1 MVGGSAAGQLH
12 PAKAMN
18 EEGRAV
24 PARLLSYLQSAG
36 RRDGRLVHL
45 EAVPGRDE
53 QLEPWPTWVDPRL
66 RQVYADQ
73 GITSLWSHQRAAL
86 DALQAGEDVVLATG
100 TGSGKSLP
108 AWVPI
113 LSDLLKSS
121 PCTSSSLAD
130 HRNRPTALYLAPTK
144 ALAADQLASLNE
156 LTANLDE
163 PIRIAPADG
172 DAVREAKQWARAH
185 ADIVLSNPD
194 YLHHV
199 LLPGH
204 EHWVRFLRSLRYVI
218 VDELHY
224 WRGIT
229 GTHVA
234 LILRRLLRVAR
245 DLGADPKVI
254 MLSATVREPEGV
266 GRAMTGKAKVR
277 AVTDDGSPAAP
288 HHLALWQPALN
299 PVEKLKLEMGG
310 SELAPSY
317 PIPPLR
323 ISPFSETAKLA
334 TDFMLKGARVLAFVR
349 SRYGA
354 EGVANQIQDRL
365 AQKGSPLSEK
375 VRAYRGGYLPEER
388 RELENDLRTGALQTL
403 STTNALELG
412 IDVAGLDATITCEW
426 PGSRASL
433 WQQVGRA
440 GRAGRAGVSV
450 LVAGENPL
458 DNYLVHHPESLLQEV
473 EPNVLDLK
481 NPYVLAPHLCAAAM
495 ELPLDR
501 SDLELFGLTSETLLQ
516 ELTRAGYLRPRG
528 DKWYWNFGLD
538 ERPHDSIDI
547 RGAGGDV
554 QIIDI
559 RTGAVIGTVPADK
572 ADAEV
577 HPDAIY
583 IHQGQTFHVLELTAV
598 NEDAEQR
605 IAVVERV
612 TTPLRTRPSVH
623 TEVRI
628 LDREQHQNQEQHQ
641 DRGQHPEREQHAE
654 TEWTS
659 EDGLVTW
666 HVGETE
672 VSTRVTDYDLLR
684 LPYMEY
690 ISNHQLTLPERIM
703 ETQSTWY
710 VLNPGA
716 VAVAGIETA
725 DLPGALHAAEH
736 AAIGILPLLA
746 GCDRWDLGGLSTT
759 EHTQTHRPTVFVH
772 DAFKG
777 GAGYAHSGFA
787 SAKEWITKTLEVVE
801 SCACEEGCPA
811 CIQSPK
817 CGNRNEPLSKAGA
830 IALLQFLADRSPGSL

>member
-1 MVGGSAAGQLH
+1 MEPHQAPAESSDVASQLLRYLCSVGGS
-12 PAKAMN
+12 
-18 EEGRAV
+18 
-24 PARLLSYLQSAG
+24 
-36 RRDGRLVHL
+36 DDRLVHL
-45 EAVPGRDE
+45 EEIAGRDE
-53 QLEPWPTWVDPRL
+53 QLEPWPRWVDPRL
-66 RQVYADQ
+66 KQVYEGQ
-73 GITSLWSHQRAAL
+73 GIKSLWIHQRQAL
-86 DALQAGEDVVLATG
+86 DAIAAGQNVVLATG

-108 AWVPI
+108 AWTPI
-113 LSDLLKSS
+113 LSDLLQNSDD
-121 PCTSSSLAD
+121 SSLAA

-144 ALAADQLASLNE
+144 ALAADQLATLNK
-156 LTANLDE
+156 LTATLDE
-163 PIRIAPADG
+163 PIRVAPADG
-172 DAVREAKQWARAH
+172 DALKEAKQWARAH

-199 LLPGH
+199 LLPGN
-204 EHWVRFLRSLRYVI
+204 EQWVRFLRSLRYVI

-234 LILRRLLRVAR
+234 LILRRLLRLAR
-245 DLGADPKVI
+245 SLGADPRVI
-254 MLSATVREPEGV
+254 MLSATVREPGSV
-266 GRAMTGKAKVR
+266 GAAMTGQDNVQ
-277 AVTDDGSPAAP
+277 AVTEDGSPAAP

-299 PVEKLKLEMGG
+299 PAEKLKLEMGG
-310 SELAPSY
+310 TELAPSY

-323 ISPFSETAKLA
+323 ISPFSEAAKLA
-334 TDFMLKGARVLAFVR
+334 TAFMERDARVLAFIR

-365 AQKGSPLSEK
+365 AQRGSPLSGK

-388 RELENDLRTGALQTL
+388 RDLEKDLRSGALQAL
-403 STTNALELG
+403 ATTNALELG
-412 IDVAGLDATITCEW
+412 IDIAGLDATITCEW

-440 GRAGRAGVSV
+440 GRAGRPGVSV
-450 LVAGENPL
+450 LIAGENPL
-458 DNYLVHHPESLLQEV
+458 DNYLVHHPKALLQDV
-473 EPNVLDLK
+473 EANVLDLK

-495 ELPLDR
+495 ELPLDQN
-501 SDLELFGLTSETLLQ
+501 DLGVFGLTSEKLLGQ
-516 ELTRAGYLRPRG
+516 LTQDGYLKPRG

-538 ERPHDSIDI
+538 HRPHDSIDI
-547 RGAGGDV
+547 RGGGGDV

-559 RTGAVIGTVPADK
+559 RTGAVIGTVPQDK

-598 NEDAEQR
+598 NDDAEQR

-628 LDREQHQNQEQHQ
+628 LEGDQEENCEEKDQEKDQ
-641 DRGQHPEREQHAE
+641 QTR
-654 TEWTS
+654 WTS

-666 HVGETE
+666 HTGETE

-684 LPYMEY
+684 VPYMEY

-716 VAVAGIETA
+716 TTVAGIETA

-736 AAIGILPLLA
+736 AAIGILPLIS

-772 DAFKG
+772 DAFRG
-777 GAGYAHSGFA
+777 GAGYAQTGYA
-787 SAKEWITKTLEVVE
+787 SAKEWMQKTLEVVE
-801 SCACEEGCPA
+801 GCACDRGCPA

-830 IALLQFLADRSPGSL
+830 IALLRFLADRAPAA

>member
-1 MVGGSAAGQLH
+1 MVPSGPTGRVGQARLGQDQ
-12 PAKAMN
+12 ALQGDT
-18 EEGRAV
+18 EV
-24 PARLLSYLQSAG
+24 SSRLLSYLHAAG
-36 RRDGRLVHL
+36 GSDDRLVHL
-45 EAVPGRDE
+45 EEIAGRDE
-53 QLEPWPTWVDPRL
+53 QLRPWPQWVDRRL
-66 RQVYADQ
+66 RRVYVDQ
-73 GITSLWSHQRAAL
+73 GIDDLWSHQREAL
-86 DALQAGEDVVLATG
+86 DAIQEGQDVVLATG

-108 AWVPI
+108 AWVPV
-113 LSDLLKSS
+113 LSDLLQASED
-121 PCTSSSLAD
+121 SSLEA

-144 ALAADQLASLNE
+144 ALAADQLATLNK
-156 LTANLDE
+156 LTASLEE
-163 PIRIAPADG
+163 PIRVAPADG
-172 DAVREAKQWARAH
+172 DALREAKQWARAH

-234 LILRRLLRVAR
+234 LILRRLLRLAR
-245 DLGADPKVI
+245 SLGADPRVI
-254 MLSATVREPEGV
+254 MLSATVREPERV
-266 GRAMTGKAKVR
+266 GAAMTGQGNVR
-277 AVTDDGSPAAP
+277 AVTKDGSPAAP

-299 PVEKLKLEMGG
+299 PAEKLKLEMGG
-310 SELAPSY
+310 TELAPSY

-323 ISPFSETAKLA
+323 ISPFSEAAKLA
-334 TDFMLKGARVLAFVR
+334 VAFMERDARVLAFIR

-354 EGVANQIQDRL
+354 EGVANQVQDRL
-365 AQKGSPLSEK
+365 AQKGSPLSSK

-388 RELENDLRTGALQTL
+388 RDLEKDLRGGALQAL
-403 STTNALELG
+403 ATTNALELG
-412 IDVAGLDATITCEW
+412 IDIAGLDATITCEW

-440 GRAGRAGVSV
+440 GRAGRPGVSV
-450 LVAGENPL
+450 LIAGENPL
-458 DNYLVHHPESLLQEV
+458 DNYLVHHPQALLQEV
-473 EPNVLDLK
+473 EANVLDLR

-501 SDLELFGLTSETLLQ
+501 SDLNLFGLSSESLLNTLTQ
-516 ELTRAGYLRPRG
+516 DGYLKPRG

-538 ERPHDSIDI
+538 GRPHNSIDI

-598 NEDAEQR
+598 NDDAEQR

-628 LDREQHQNQEQHQ
+628 LDREEDANQANQ
-641 DRGQHPEREQHAE
+641 
-654 TEWTS
+654 WTS
-659 EDGLVTW
+659 QDGLVTW
-666 HVGETE
+666 HTGETE

-684 LPYMEY
+684 VPYMEY

-716 VAVAGIETA
+716 TTVAGIETA

-746 GCDRWDLGGLSTT
+746 SCDRWDLGGLSTT

-772 DAFKG
+772 DAFRG
-777 GAGYAHSGFA
+777 GAGYAQAGFGN
-787 SAKEWITKTLEVVE
+787 AKEWITKTLEVVE
-801 SCACEEGCPA
+801 GCACEEGCPA

-830 IALLQFLADRSPGSL
+830 IALLRFLAPRAPSPTGSAAGYHGS